1 MAMAGMTGCTSTGI
15 HKGDSAAKYLRL
27 AAEEIQVESRHLEVT
42 MDALNA
48 LVNQPAADLKP
59 QYHRFSSALDRLV
72 ASTERVDR
80 TGRAMNQKNAAYMA
94 EWDKQIAG
102 INYQVIRLRSEER
115 RNEVHSHLDAVD
127 RRYHDARVALQPLV
141 HYLED
146 IRKALQT
153 DLTVE
158 GLDAIKPTAANAHA
172 NAQKV
177 QVALGNLT
185 TELTASSVRLSSIN
199 QHKATGSAETSQG
212 VVTIERAEGGNS
224 SADGSWPAAQRFRE
238 R

>member
-1 MAMAGMTGCTSTGI
+1 MVMAGMAGCTSTGI
-15 HKGDSAAKYLRL
+15 HKSDNAAKNLRL
-27 AAEEIQVESRHLEVT
+27 AAEDIQIESRHLETT

-59 QYHRFSSALDRLV
+59 QYDRFSSALDRLV
-72 ASTERVDR
+72 ASTERVAK

-115 RNEVHSHLDAVD
+115 RREVHSQLDAVD

-146 IRKALQT
+146 IRKALQA

-158 GLDAIKPTAANAHA
+158 GLEAIKPVAANANA

-185 TELTASSVRLSSIN
+185 TELTASSMRLSSIN
-199 QHKATGSAETSQG
+199 QQKTTGSSGSSQG
-212 VVTIERAEGGNS
+212 IVTVERAEGGNS
-224 SADGSWPAAQRFRE
+224 PAPPR
-238 R
+238 